1 MKKTLL
7 TLAAFA
13 VVGTLSAQ
21 TTYNFFDPAD
31 CDTDGF
37 LWFDTKEKLDKYVGY
52 DIPKKEK
59 FFKIKLIDPNYELAD
74 FSIPE
79 CIADANYVGY
89 GTDGVKG
96 GAGAKKG
103 AIMLP
108 VAGEDF
114 SALFAPSGHGGG
126 ILLHLPDCAKVD
138 FYVSAEQES
147 INLGLQT
154 AEGNV
159 SSADVQL
166 IKGGEFTGIQIG
178 SEPATDLPGVTYTG
192 YFNDVEKMEDNEFG
206 PNWDQH
212 FKIQSDK
219 GVQRTIRLVNYMK
232 TSPLYVHGIRV
243 LQYTDNGNPFTPGSG
258 VAGIE
263 ADENAPVEFFN
274 MQGVKV
280 SGEEPG
286 LYIRRQESKTT
297 KVVVK

>member
-13 VVGTLSAQ
+13 AVCAGSAQ

-31 CDTDGF
+31 CDENGF
-37 LWFDTKEKLDKYVGY
+37 LWFDNQAKLDKYVGSPTKTKSFKVQLIETDY
-52 DIPKKEK
+52 ESPDNPGVWDIGTT
-59 FFKIKLIDPNYELAD
+59 
-74 FSIPE
+74 
-79 CIADANYVGY
+79 DASYVGY

-96 GAGAKKG
+96 GAGAKTG
-103 AIMLP
+103 AIVLP
-108 VAGEDF
+108 VAGSDF
-114 SALFAPSGHGGG
+114 AGYLAPANHGGG

-138 FYVSAEQES
+138 IYLSAEQEEL
-147 INLGLQT
+147 NLGLQT

-159 SSADVQL
+159 RSADCQL
-166 IKGGEFTGIQIG
+166 IKGGEFFGG
-178 SEPATDLPGVTYTG
+178 FLGENLPGVTYTG
-192 YFNDVEKMEDNEFG
+192 YFNDVEKIEDNEFG

-232 TSPLYVHGIRV
+232 NSPLYVHGIRV

-280 SGEEPG
+280 SGDEPG
-286 LYIRRQESKTT
+286 LYIRRQGSKAT

>member
-13 VVGTLSAQ
+13 VVGTLNAQ

-31 CDTDGF
+31 CDADGF
-37 LWFDTKEKLDKYVGY
+37 LWFDTQAKLDKYAGY
-52 DIPKKEK
+52 VTKTKS
-59 FFKIKLIDPNYELAD
+59 FKVQLLDGDYELPD
-74 FSIPE
+74 FSYPE
-79 CIADANYVGY
+79 SITDASYVGY

-96 GAGAKKG
+96 GVGSKTG

-114 SALFAPSGHGGG
+114 SVLTAPSNHGGG

-138 FYVSAEQES
+138 FYVSAEQEGV
-147 INLGLQT
+147 NLGLHT

-159 SSADVQL
+159 ENRNLGMYNL
-166 IKGGEFTGIQIG
+166 IKGGEYTGGILG
-178 SEPATDLPGVTYTG
+178 DDLPGVKYTG
-192 YFNDVEKMEDNEFG
+192 YFNDVEKLEDPEYGAPGN
-206 PNWDQH
+206 QRY

-232 TSPLYVHGIRV
+232 NSPLYIHGIRV

-258 VAGIE
+258 VAGVE

-280 SGEEPG
+280 SGDEPG
-286 LYIRRQESKTT
+286 LYIRRQGSKTT
-297 KVVVK
+297 KVIVK

>member
-31 CDTDGF
+31 CDADGF

-52 DIPKKEK
+52 PSRMLV
-59 FFKIKLIDPNYELAD
+59 KLVDPNYELAD
-74 FSIPE
+74 FTTPE
-79 CIADANYVGY
+79 CIKDEAYQGY

-96 GAGAKKG
+96 GAGSKKG
-103 AIMLP
+103 AIKLP

-114 SALFAPSGHGGG
+114 VGYAAPACHGGG

-138 FYVSAEQES
+138 IYVSAEQEN
-147 INLGLQT
+147 INLGLHT

-159 SSADVQL
+159 ANRDLGMYNL
-166 IKGGEFTGIQIG
+166 IKGGEFTPGFMG
-178 SEPATDLPGVTYTG
+178 DDLPGVKYTG
-192 YFNDVEKMEDNEFG
+192 YFNDVEKLEDPEYGAPGN
-206 PNWDQH
+206 QRY

-243 LQYTDNGNPFTPGSG
+243 LQYTDNGNPFTPSSG

-263 ADENAPVEFFN
+263 ADENAAVEFFN

-286 LYIRRQESKTT
+286 LYIRRQGSKTT

>member
-13 VVGTLSAQ
+13 VVGTLCAQ

-31 CDTDGF
+31 CDADGF

-52 DIPKKEK
+52 PSRMLVRLLDG
-59 FFKIKLIDPNYELAD
+59 DYELPD
-74 FSIPE
+74 FTFPESIK
-79 CIADANYVGY
+79 DATYVGY
-89 GTDGVKG
+89 GTDGMKG
-96 GAGAKKG
+96 GVGSKTG
-103 AIMLP
+103 AIVLP
-108 VAGEDF
+108 VASGDF
-114 SALFAPSGHGGG
+114 SILSSPNSCGGG

-138 FYVSAEQES
+138 FYVSAEQEG
-147 INLGLQT
+147 INLGINP

-159 SSADVQL
+159 ENRNLGKYNL
-166 IKGGEFTGIQIG
+166 IEGGEFTGG
-178 SEPATDLPGVTYTG
+178 AYGDDLPGVKFTG
-192 YFNDVEKMEDNEFG
+192 YFNDVEKLEDSEFG
-206 PNWDQH
+206 APGSQRN

-232 TSPLYVHGIRV
+232 NSPLYVHGIRV

-280 SGEEPG
+280 SGDEPG
-286 LYIRRQESKTT
+286 LYIRRQGSKTT

>member
-31 CDTDGF
+31 CDADGF

-52 DIPKKEK
+52 PSRMLV
-59 FFKIKLIDPNYELAD
+59 KLIEPNYELAD
-74 FSIPE
+74 FSTPE
-79 CIADANYVGY
+79 CIKDETYQGY

-96 GAGAKKG
+96 GAGSKKG

-114 SALFAPSGHGGG
+114 LAFNAPACHGGG

-138 FYVSAEQES
+138 FYVSAEQKS

-159 SSADVQL
+159 SSADCQL
-166 IKGGEFTGIQIG
+166 IKGGELTGVQIG
-178 SEPATDLPGVTYTG
+178 DDPAADLPGVVYTG
-192 YFNDVEKMEDNEFG
+192 YFKDVEKIEDDMYG

-212 FKIQSDK
+212 FKIQSEQ
-219 GVQRTIRLVNYMK
+219 GVKRTIRLVNYMK
-232 TSPLYVHGIRV
+232 NSPLYVHGIRV

-258 VAGIE
+258 VAGVE
-263 ADENAPVEFFN
+263 VDENAPVEFFN

-280 SGEEPG
+280 SGDEPG
-286 LYIRRQESKTT
+286 LYIRRQGSKTT

>member
-31 CDTDGF
+31 CDADGF
-37 LWFDTKEKLDKYVGY
+37 LWFDSQAKLDKYVGY
-52 DIPKKEK
+52 NTKTKS
-59 FFKIKLIDPNYELAD
+59 FKVQLIDGDYELPD
-74 FSIPE
+74 YTYPE
-79 CIADANYVGY
+79 STSDAGYVGY

-96 GAGAKKG
+96 GAGAKTG
-103 AIMLP
+103 AIVLP

-114 SALFAPSGHGGG
+114 VGYAAPANHGGG

-138 FYVSAEQES
+138 FYVSAEQAS
-147 INLGLQT
+147 LYLGLHT
-154 AEGNV
+154 AAGNV
-159 SSADVQL
+159 RSADCQM
-166 IKGGEFTGIQIG
+166 ISGGEFFDGFLGASLPDVVYSG
-178 SEPATDLPGVTYTG
+178 SFKDI
-192 YFNDVEKMEDNEFG
+192 EKIEDNEFG

-232 TSPLYVHGIRV
+232 NSPLYIHGIRV

-280 SGEEPG
+280 SGDEPG
-286 LYIRRQESKTT
+286 LYIRRQGSKTT

>member
-31 CDTDGF
+31 CDADGF

-52 DIPKKEK
+52 PSRMLVKLVDADYQLPTDYPGEYETPETKK
-59 FFKIKLIDPNYELAD
+59 
-74 FSIPE
+74 
-79 CIADANYVGY
+79 DASYVGY

-96 GAGAKKG
+96 GTGSKKG

-114 SALFAPSGHGGG
+114 VGYAAPSCHGGG

-138 FYVSAEQES
+138 FYVSAEQENL
-147 INLGLQT
+147 NLGVHT

-159 SSADVQL
+159 DNRDLGMYNL
-166 IKGGEFTGIQIG
+166 IKGGEYTPGFMG
-178 SEPATDLPGVTYTG
+178 EDLPGVKYTG
-192 YFNDVEKMEDNEFG
+192 YFNDVEKLEDSEYGAPGN
-206 PNWDQH
+206 QRY
-212 FKIQSDK
+212 FKIQSEQ
-219 GVQRTIRLVNYMK
+219 GVKRTIRLVNYMK
-232 TSPLYVHGIRV
+232 NSPLYIHGIRV

-280 SGEEPG
+280 SGDEPG
-286 LYIRRQESKTT
+286 LYIRRQGSKTT
-297 KVVVK
+297 KIVVK

>member
-13 VVGTLSAQ
+13 VVCVANAQ
-21 TTYNFFDPAD
+21 TTYNFFDLAD
-31 CDTDGF
+31 CDDDGF

-52 DIPKKEK
+52 NTRTKS
-59 FFKIKLIDPNYELAD
+59 FKVQLVDPNYELAD
-74 FSIPE
+74 FTVPE
-79 CIADANYVGY
+79 CIKDEAYQGY

-96 GAGAKKG
+96 GAGSKKG

-108 VAGEDF
+108 VAGEKF
-114 SALFAPSGHGGG
+114 YGPAAPSCHGGG

-138 FYVSAEQES
+138 IYVSAEQEN

-159 SSADVQL
+159 ANRDISNANL
-166 IKGGEFTGIQIG
+166 IQGGEFIG
-178 SEPATDLPGVTYTG
+178 GYWGDDLTDVKYTG
-192 YFNDVEKMEDNEFG
+192 YFKDIEKLEDPEYGLPGN
-206 PNWDQH
+206 QRY

-232 TSPLYVHGIRV
+232 ESPLYVHGIRV
-243 LQYTDNGNPFTPGSG
+243 LQYTDNGNPFAPGSG

-280 SGEEPG
+280 SGDEPG
-286 LYIRRQESKTT
+286 LYIRRQGSKTT
-297 KVVVK
+297 KIIVK

>member
-31 CDTDGF
+31 CDADGF

-52 DIPKKEK
+52 PTKTKS
-59 FFKIKLIDPNYELAD
+59 FKVQLLDGDYELPGTYGEYPM
-74 FSIPE
+74 STT
-79 CIADANYVGY
+79 DASYQGY

-96 GAGAKKG
+96 GVGSKTGAIVLPEAGA
-103 AIMLP
+103 
-108 VAGEDF
+108 DF
-114 SALFAPSGHGGG
+114 NVLSAPGICGGG
-126 ILLHLPDCAKVD
+126 ILIHLPDCAKID
-138 FYVSAEQES
+138 FYVSAQREDL
-147 INLGLQT
+147 NLGLQ
-154 AEGNV
+154 AADGNLKNNDLGKYNLV
-159 SSADVQL
+159 S
-166 IKGGEFTGIQIG
+166 GGEFTSDSYG
-178 SEPATDLPGVTYTG
+178 DKLPDVKYTG
-192 YFNDVEKMEDNEFG
+192 FFKDVEKLEDNAYGSSE
-206 PNWDQH
+206 NLRY
-212 FKIQSDK
+212 FKVQSEL

-232 TSPLYVHGIRV
+232 NSPLYVHGIRV

-280 SGEEPG
+280 SGDEPG
-286 LYIRRQESKTT
+286 LYIRRQGSKTT

>member
-31 CDTDGF
+31 CDENGF

-52 DIPKKEK
+52 PSRMQVKLLDGDYLVPGDYPGEDVAPET
-59 FFKIKLIDPNYELAD
+59 IK
-74 FSIPE
+74 
-79 CIADANYVGY
+79 DASYVGY

-96 GAGAKKG
+96 GTGSKTG
-103 AIMLP
+103 AIVLP

-114 SALFAPSGHGGG
+114 GVLSAPHICGGG

-138 FYVSAEQES
+138 FFVSAEQADV
-147 INLGLQT
+147 NLGLHP

-159 SSADVQL
+159 PNRDLGGDNL
-166 IKGGEFTGIQIG
+166 ILGGEFTSDSYG
-178 SEPATDLPGVTYTG
+178 DKLPGVIFTG
-192 YFNDVEKMEDNEFG
+192 YFNDVEKLEDQDYG
-206 PNWDQH
+206 PVGNKH
-212 FKIQSDK
+212 YFKIQSEK

-232 TSPLYVHGIRV
+232 KSPLYVHGIRV

-263 ADENAPVEFFN
+263 ADENAAVEFFN

-286 LYIRRQESKTT
+286 LYIRRQGSKTT